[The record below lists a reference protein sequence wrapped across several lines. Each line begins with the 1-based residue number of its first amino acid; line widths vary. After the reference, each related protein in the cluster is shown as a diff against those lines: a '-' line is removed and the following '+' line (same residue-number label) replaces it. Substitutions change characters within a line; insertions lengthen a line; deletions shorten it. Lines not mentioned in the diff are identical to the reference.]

1 MSFQFYKYRKIIILL
16 ILSFIFLTIFPLSA
30 LAKKNKKK
38 KDIPL
43 TMPSGWNDKFLSK
56 METGESLKNI
66 IAVLDFE
73 DNDKL
78 AGKVELKL
86 ADMLITS
93 LVKTNKFNV
102 IERNK
107 LGKVL
112 EEHKLQAV
120 GLTDPASNAIELGK
134 LVGAE
139 NVIFGTVSSATQQKI
154 DKFSYDLIR
163 IEVSI
168 DVRAVNTTTGEIIF
182 SESATGVSDNK
193 IVTTADGE
201 IVSGVIDYNAAYS
214 EASRQAVDKT
224 AEKIAT
230 LFPLLGYVI
239 NIKDEEIYTDIG
251 SDRGVKIGDT
261 FIIFRKG
268 EEIVHPVTG
277 KLMGCEKEV
286 IGLLEITISE
296 QELSIGKILKTKET
310 KDDDDVIVIKPGDL
324 LISVEVE
331 QDK

>member
-182 SESATGVSDNK
+182 SGGLPKVL
-193 IVTTADGE
+193 IF
-201 IVSGVIDYNAAYS
+201 DYFPYFL
-214 EASRQAVDKT
+214 
-224 AEKIAT
+224 EK
-230 LFPLLGYVI
+230 
-239 NIKDEEIYTDIG
+239 
-251 SDRGVKIGDT
+251 
-261 FIIFRKG
+261 FIRIC
-268 EEIVHPVTG
+268 I
-277 KLMGCEKEV
+277 
-286 IGLLEITISE
+286 
-296 QELSIGKILKTKET
+296 
-310 KDDDDVIVIKPGDL
+310 
-324 LISVEVE
+324 
-331 QDK
+331 